1 MPNLVHKRG
10 TRAALNALATAN
22 GLVPWQIYALSDEQ
36 GRIAMATGVSTYQT
50 FKLQNESSGGSA
62 AINTAIV
69 VVPQA
74 EYYQAAVSI
83 SDAAA
88 LATSSILCS
97 LAPTEDWEFDELD
110 EFSVVG
116 APGNGVIDFVIR
128 SAGPIVGTFKIQY
141 LLG

>member
-1 MPNLVHKRG
+1 MPDVAHKRG
-10 TRAALNALATAN
+10 TRAALNALAAAN
-22 GLVPWQIYALSDEQ
+22 SLVPWQIYALSDEQ
-36 GRIAMATGVSTYQT
+36 GRIAMATSDSTYQT
-50 FKLQNESSGGSA
+50 FKLQSESSGGSA
-62 AINTAIV
+62 TINTALV

-74 EYYQAAVSI
+74 QYYQAAVSI

-97 LAPTEDWEFDELD
+97 LAPTEDWELDELD

-116 APGNGVIDFVIR
+116 ATGNGVIDFVIR
-128 SAGPIVGTFKIQY
+128 SEGPIVGTFKIQY